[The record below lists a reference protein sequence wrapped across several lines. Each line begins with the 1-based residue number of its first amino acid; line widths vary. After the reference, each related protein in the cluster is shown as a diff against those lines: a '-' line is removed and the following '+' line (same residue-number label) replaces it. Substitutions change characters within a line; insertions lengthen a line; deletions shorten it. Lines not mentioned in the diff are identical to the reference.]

1 MEELNTEQ
9 LQKICG
15 GEKLA
20 CAMWWIMWGTVAG
33 AAIIGG
39 GPIGAFGVGLAL
51 RGALSDNSP
60 C

>member
-1 MEELNTEQ
+1 MKEMSAEKL
-9 LQKICG
+9 LQIHG

-39 GPIGAFGVGLAL
+39 GPVGVFGVGLAL
-51 RGALSDNSP
+51 RGALSDSSP

>member
-1 MEELNTEQ
+1 MKEMTKEQ
-9 LQKICG
+9 LVQFCG
-15 GEKLA
+15 GDKLA
-20 CAMWWIMWGTVAG
+20 CGMWWIMWGTVAG

-39 GPIGAFGVGLAL
+39 GPLGYLGVAIAI